1 MIKLYEN
8 CWLDNVVYSVTH
20 KFLISDTTLRS
31 FIPPQVRKITSRLRQ
46 ICGCDIYIIPKYIQI
61 DLNIIISNL
70 ATNLQQKYIG
80 RHTCNSVFSTKSDAH
95 YKEEVFPDVD
105 FLHAAIKYAAHCIS

>member
-8 CWLDNVVYSVTH
+8 YWLDNVVYSVTH

-61 DLNIIISNL
+61 DLNRL
-70 ATNLQQKYIG
+70 RTNIVTDIQ
-80 RHTCNSVFSTKSDAH
+80 
-95 YKEEVFPDVD
+95 
-105 FLHAAIKYAAHCIS
+105 